1 MLKVW
6 GLLNNVQGSFDLLPV
21 LQIRLSVF
29 LLSFIHL
36 TTLPQ
41 KKGRKVFKYV
51 EKREYHLKHKP
62 FSKWCFETLQCELVL
77 KQSLVR
83 EQDTSVDR
91 HFSCAMHS
99 KVRRE
104 DLRQEIWLGQ

>member
-6 GLLNNVQGSFDLLPV
+6 GFLDNFQGSFDLLPV
-21 LQIRLSVF
+21 LQICLSVF
-29 LLSFIHL
+29 LLSFLHL

-41 KKGRKVFKYV
+41 KKGRKVFKHV
-51 EKREYHLKHKP
+51 EIRGYHLKHKP

-77 KQSLVR
+77 KQALGR
-83 EQDTSVDR
+83 EQDSSVDL

-99 KVRRE
+99 KVRQE